1 MLNLENDAAG
11 TRLSILF
18 VRRGNDVI
26 QHVDHVPDLEDLS
39 LFLSFYSLITI
50 TALVSVII
58 VCVCVAVCVSRL
70 GPRYESIPA
79 CSLMIMTEAIIVLYD
94 DTHTGGRTCAR
105 VHFSCRLVFMGPSA
119 LLLVACLFPFIDAGD
134 VAAVNEPRS
143 TLRMRNRGVV
153 AVFPAVVENGATIWP
168 HRRE

>member
-1 MLNLENDAAG
+1 M
-11 TRLSILF
+11 TRLGPVCPFSLCDGVTTSSNMSTMFQTSKTSPSIFLF
-18 VRRGNDVI
+18 IRSSPSRR
-26 QHVDHVPDLEDLS
+26 
-39 LFLSFYSLITI
+39 SFRPL
-50 TALVSVII
+50 LC

-94 DTHTGGRTCAR
+94 DIHTGGRTCAR

-168 HRRE
+168 HRRQ